1 VHRGGLPI
9 SAAIVADAIEYDCAL
24 SNIRTY
30 GGNFSVGSDS
40 WVPCV
45 VWRTDRAFAQEDH
58 AQSTG
63 APASNVSGRE
73 ADPTG
78 AQGKPASLTGS
89 VNSSREIEMNQHRL
103 AGNRKQLKGESRGR
117 SKRTIAPLKAAG
129 GTRDQ
134 LGDRV
139 QEPYGISNEEAAR
152 QLDGFLDR
160 TRDWDD

>member
-1 VHRGGLPI
+1 MP
-9 SAAIVADAIEYDCAL
+9 
-24 SNIRTY
+24 
-30 GGNFSVGSDS
+30 
-40 WVPCV
+40 
-45 VWRTDRAFAQEDH
+45 WRTDRAFAEEDH
-58 AQSTG
+58 AQSTD
-63 APASNVSGRE
+63 APGSNASGRA
-73 ADPTG
+73 ADPTV
-78 AQGKPASLTGS
+78 AQGKPAPLTGS

-117 SKRTIAPLKAAG
+117 SKRTVAPLKAAA

-160 TRDWDD
+160 SRDWDH